1 MIVHDSKPG
10 YLRTALDVLTD
21 DHVVP
26 QFRRRPGSSEE
37 ALRCRAGVA
46 GRGPGAAERAV
57 GSALA
62 AAVPQAAGYP
72 FPCLSHQPGYHKRLK
87 AAPPLLCQIM
97 LNLATVCPWWADGLR
112 LLDATPGAVRHF
124 PADRRPSGLA
134 GWTNYGYCAATPA
147 GTGGEAVPVPDL

>member
-1 MIVHDSKPG
+1 MTANLDT
-10 YLRTALDVLTD
+10 LRTALNVLTD

-26 QFRRRPGSSEE
+26 QFRRRPGHPKKLSGAELVWLAVAQVLLSARSDRHWLRLCHSE
-37 ALRCRAGVA
+37 V
-46 GRGPGAAERAV
+46 
-57 GSALA
+57 
-62 AAVPQAAGYP
+62 AGYP

-134 GWTNYGYCAATPA
+134 GWTNYG
-147 GTGGEAVPVPDL
+147 